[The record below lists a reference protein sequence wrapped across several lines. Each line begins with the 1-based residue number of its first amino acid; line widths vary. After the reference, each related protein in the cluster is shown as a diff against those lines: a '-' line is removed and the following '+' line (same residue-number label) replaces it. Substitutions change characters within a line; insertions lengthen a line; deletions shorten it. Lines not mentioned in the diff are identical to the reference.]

1 MKHISGLFLFLTG
14 LLFACFPHLAFCAD
28 SARADGASALP
39 SQSGIWKEIGDGFDW
54 RLKTLAYG
62 VIQDPIDDSPLNYHN
77 AFNLNSYQAE
87 WDIRPDLHLKF
98 RDLELGVSPRFNLTW
113 EKWEEGEKKGDTDI
127 DFDAYV
133 NYWLVRYMLSEKLF
147 ASYGR
152 ENLQWGPSYLLS
164 VSNPFNR
171 ANGRNNPK
179 IEVPGLDFARAVWIP
194 SYEWTVSFIANT
206 EEGAADFVGR
216 FDRAYALKV
225 DYTGSEKYLGLIPY
239 YRESDDH
246 PGVGFFGRWSATD
259 ALLLYGEANAP
270 HGDSLDVLVGSSYT
284 LAMGPTLSFEYY
296 YNAGGCTGPIQECF
310 AESDI
315 SDRATFSIDNFA
327 SEEPYIRKNYIM
339 LQFVDT
345 RIWDKVNIVTRWI
358 ADLDDGSSR
367 SIGILEYDVGNH
379 VQLFAIGNYFAG
391 SDESEFG
398 SLLQYSAFGGV
409 ELNF

>member
-1 MKHISGLFLFLTG
+1 MKRIICALVLSTGFFLAYFYPAKIYAQTSETEGNSSQSG
-14 LLFACFPHLAFCAD
+14 
-28 SARADGASALP
+28 
-39 SQSGIWKEIGDGFDW
+39 QSGIWKEIKDGFDW

-62 VIQDPIDDSPLNYHN
+62 IIQDPIDDSPLNYNN
-77 AFNLNSYQAE
+77 AFNINSYQAE
-87 WDIRPDLHLKF
+87 WDIRPDLNLKF
-98 RDLELGVSPRFNLTW
+98 RALELGVSPRFNLTW
-113 EKWEEGEKKGDTDI
+113 EKWEEGQKKGDTDTQ
-127 DFDAYV
+127 FDAYV
-133 NYWLVRYMLSEKLF
+133 NYWIARYMLNEELF

-179 IEVPGLDFARAVWIP
+179 IEVPGLDFARVVWIP

-206 EEGAADFVGR
+206 TEGAADFVGK
-216 FDRAYALKV
+216 FDRTYAFKI
-225 DYTGSEKYLGLIPY
+225 DYTGSEKYFGLIPY
-239 YRESDDH
+239 YKESDDH
-246 PGVGFFGRWSATD
+246 PRVGFFGRWSATD
-259 ALLLYGEANAP
+259 ALLLYGEGNLPDA
-270 HGDSLDVLVGSSYT
+270 DSLDILVGSSYT
-284 LAMGPTLSFEYY
+284 FQLGPTLSFEYY

-310 AESDI
+310 REFDI
-315 SDRATFSIDNFA
+315 TDLENFSVDNYAT
-327 SEEPYIRKNYIM
+327 EEPYIRRNYIM

-345 RIWDKVNIVTRWI
+345 RIWDKLNIVARWI

-367 SIGILEYDVGNH
+367 SIGIVEYDIGNH